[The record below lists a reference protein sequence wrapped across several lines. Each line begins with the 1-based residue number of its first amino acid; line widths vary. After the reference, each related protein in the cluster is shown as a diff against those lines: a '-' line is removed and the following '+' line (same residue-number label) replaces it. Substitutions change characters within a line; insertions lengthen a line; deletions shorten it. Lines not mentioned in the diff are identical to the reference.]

1 MVREHNHSENY
12 GLQAKILRRLTKY
25 YGKTSASGDRV
36 PPMAQARLSTLMAG
50 KRRPTPEQAVMLERV
65 FQELGFAISKFD
77 MVFAYKSG
85 QPILALDKTRENQ

>member
-1 MVREHNHSENY
+1 MKTQSENH
-12 GLQAKILRRLTKY
+12 GLQAKVLRRLTKH
-25 YGKTSASGDRV
+25 YGKTNENGECV
-36 PPMAQARLSTLMAG
+36 PPMAQARLSNLMAG

-77 MVFAYKSG
+77 MVFAYKPG